1 MPGQPQDSIDTFP
14 NRSPDRDYLIQFTC
28 TEFTCVCP
36 LTGQPDFATIRI
48 NYVPGETCVEL
59 KSLKFYLWS
68 FRNKGIFHENVVNE
82 IADHIKSQID
92 PRYLH
97 VEGDF
102 MIRGGI
108 HTKVDVSFGTFNS
121 KETLNPS

>member
-1 MPGQPQDSIDTFP
+1 MPGQPQENIDTFP
-14 NRSPDRDYLIQFTC
+14 NRSPDRDYLIQFSC
-28 TEFTCVCP
+28 PEFTCNCP
-36 LTGQPDFATIRI
+36 MTGQPDFATINI
-48 NYVPGETCVEL
+48 KYVPDQTCVEL

-68 FRNKGIFHENVVNE
+68 FRNRGIFHENVVNE
-82 IADHIKSQID
+82 IADHLKAELS

-108 HTKVDVSFGTFNS
+108 HTVVDVSFGTYHG
-121 KETLNPS
+121 KENLNPS

>member
-1 MPGQPQDSIDTFP
+1 M
-14 NRSPDRDYLIQFTC
+14 
-28 TEFTCVCP
+28 
-36 LTGQPDFATIRI
+36 TGQPDFATIKI
-48 NYVPGETCVEL
+48 SYVPDQTCVEL
-59 KSLKFYLWS
+59 KSLKFYLWG
-68 FRNKGIFHENVVNE
+68 FRDKGIFHENVVNE
-82 IADHIKSQID
+82 IADHLLAQLK

-108 HTKVDVSFGTFNS
+108 HTKVDVSFGIFKG